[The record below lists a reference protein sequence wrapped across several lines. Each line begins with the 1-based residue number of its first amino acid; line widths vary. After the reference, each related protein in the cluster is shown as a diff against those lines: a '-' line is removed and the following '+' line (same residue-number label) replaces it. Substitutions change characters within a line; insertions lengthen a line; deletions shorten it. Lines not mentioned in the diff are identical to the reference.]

1 MNLDKIST
9 QQLQEELD
17 MRRLKEIGS
26 KEMIEELWHRKSIV
40 GIEVPKG
47 EHVTYKV
54 NGPAKIIILI
64 EDLKPQPKVKVS
76 DAAILTP
83 DTELN
88 FKSLVD

>member
-1 MNLDKIST
+1 MNLVNIST
-9 QQLQEELD
+9 QQLKEELNK
-17 MRRLKEIGS
+17 RILNEIES
-26 KEMIEELWHRKSIV
+26 NEMIEELWHRKDIV
-40 GIEVPKG
+40 GIEVQKG

-54 NGPAKIIILI
+54 NGPAKVIILI

-88 FKSLVD
+88 FKSLDD